1 MTSQSA
7 PGLHA
12 YSVKL
17 GTRDGRSITL
27 PIALLSSQQA
37 DSICADLRDLARQS
51 GVEEVHIALHQVTL
65 DDHDRVLKEAQA
77 FFNDSGQPK
86 PLPAVLVAVQCSSCQ
101 TMMPLSEAL
110 NSSRQLSEFMVG
122 EPLPGDS
129 RCETC
134 SRHSIENC
142 YECRS
147 EWVISN
153 DRSFNFLCKRCRET
167 DARD

>member
-37 DSICADLRDLARQS
+37 DSICADLRNLARQS

-65 DDHDRVLKEAQA
+65 DDHDRVLKEAQT
-77 FFNDSGQPK
+77 FFRNSAQPR
-86 PLPAVLVAVQCSSCQ
+86 PLPAVLVAVQCGSCQ
-101 TMMPLSEAL
+101 SMIPLSEAL
-110 NSSRQLSEFMVG
+110 SSSSQLSEFMVG
-122 EPLPGDS
+122 DPLPGDS
-129 RCETC
+129 RCENC

-147 EWVISN
+147 EFVISN
-153 DRSFNFLCKRCRET
+153 DRSFNFLCERCREEH
-167 DARD
+167 AL